1 MSCPA
6 PSVAAPL
13 PSVALITNK
22 RRESDA
28 KWTWE
33 SCLPSIY
40 DLVSWFNLSTTTNQ
54 KQPPSPIV
62 HALSPIYPF
71 VVPLQSEL
79 GTPRP
84 LFLSIEPPAVV
95 FSPRRHLFIPS
106 EWFMNFPHSNHHDSF
121 HTEAIPSSIH
131 IESTEIPPYDYKSP
145 LISQRENNKQDGSP
159 RSYHQHRRHHTG
171 EL

>member
-6 PSVAAPL
+6 PISCCSCVARDRYNEMSEPISRSSL
-13 PSVALITNK
+13 SST
-22 RRESDA
+22 S
-28 KWTWE
+28 
-33 SCLPSIY
+33 
-40 DLVSWFNLSTTTNQ
+40 STTPQIKSNR
-54 KQPPSPIV
+54 PPPRYRLLSIRSASPIRAW
-62 HALSPIYPF
+62 HSQTSISIDRTARRRIFAASPP
-71 VVPLQSEL
+71 
-79 GTPRP
+79 
-84 LFLSIEPPAVV
+84 
-95 FSPRRHLFIPS
+95 FIPS